1 LLAVSGLFFG
11 TIFYSTINSDFTA
24 QLNKDTVKY
33 SSASNKKDS
42 KYLSD
47 YNFENCQS
55 CISEIS
61 EESES
66 EFIILKKYFS
76 FDCIEKARNT
86 VINKYYNFNSSPF
99 IEVFIPP
106 PNTGI

>member
-1 LLAVSGLFFG
+1 LLSLSGLFFA

-24 QLNKDTVKY
+24 QLKKDTVKY
-33 SSASNKKDS
+33 SSGSNKKDS
-42 KYLSD
+42 KYLSAYD
-47 YNFENCQS
+47 FENCQS
-55 CISEIS
+55 HISEIS

-76 FDCIEKARNT
+76 FNCTEKLRNI

-106 PNTGI
+106 PNTVI